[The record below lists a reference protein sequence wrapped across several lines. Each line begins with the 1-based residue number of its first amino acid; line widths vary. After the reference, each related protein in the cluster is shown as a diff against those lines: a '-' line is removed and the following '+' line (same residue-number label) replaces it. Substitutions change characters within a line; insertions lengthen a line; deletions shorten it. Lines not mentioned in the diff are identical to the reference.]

1 MRSSKSG
8 FAAIMMVAVA
18 AALLGFAVI
27 ENPGVAL
34 PFSVELILLL
44 GLTLMGLAREQDAEV
59 RSWLVK
65 LVLATLAL
73 RVVLAIFVHFQI
85 SPYFFAP
92 DAIGYER
99 MGKEISDYWT
109 GAGLAA
115 PRAIRE
121 GWRPGYIHLNAV
133 FHLVFGDSRLALVVL
148 NLFAG
153 IWTTV
158 LTFYLTREF
167 LAVRSAKVA
176 ALLTGFFPSLVLWS
190 ILNIRD
196 ALATFFIV
204 ALVLYG
210 VRMSKRFRASSVMFF
225 AAALLGLGL
234 LRDYMAF
241 LVVAGLVMGSF
252 TAVRPDRIVG
262 TMAFGTVVILAF
274 TYLADQVGLF
284 STLRPDE
291 ALETA
296 QMLRTGL
303 QANATSAFGVGAETE
318 TLGGA
323 LRYLPL
329 GVSYLLF
336 SPFPW
341 AIETSLQLA
350 AMPETL
356 LWYPL
361 FLLAIQGL
369 RISLRGRL
377 TNVLIV
383 LTVLVVVVSSYALVE
398 GNFGTAYR
406 HRAQIMPLFFV
417 FSGVGLSWLK
427 ERVIAP
433 TRWWRTKT
441 SRVMFPTGTCQRQWD
456 TLRD

>member
-1 MRSSKSG
+1 MRSSNAG
-8 FAAIMMVAVA
+8 AVA
-18 AALLGFAVI
+18 ILLVVVASALLGLAVI

-34 PFSVELILLL
+34 PFTIEFILLL
-44 GLTLMGLAREQDAEV
+44 GLTIAGLSRERDVQV
-59 RSWLVK
+59 RNWLGK
-65 LVLATLAL
+65 LVLAALGLRLILAL
-73 RVVLAIFVHFQI
+73 FVHFQL

-99 MGKEISDYWT
+99 MGKAISDYWA
-109 GAGLAA
+109 GSGLA
-115 PRAIRE
+115 PRPIRE
-121 GWRPGYIHLNAV
+121 GWRPSYMHLNAV
-133 FHLVFGDSRLALVVL
+133 FYLIFGESRIALVVL
-148 NLFAG
+148 NMFAG
-153 IWTTV
+153 VWTT
-158 LTFYLTREF
+158 LFTFYLTREF
-167 LAVRSAKVA
+167 LTVPSAKVA
-176 ALLTGFFPSLVLWS
+176 ALLTGFFPSLLLWS

-196 ALATFFIV
+196 ALATLFIV
-204 ALVLYG
+204 LLVLYG
-210 VRMSKRFRASSVMFF
+210 VRLSKGFRASSVLIFV
-225 AAALLGLGL
+225 AALLGLGL

-241 LVVAGLVMGSF
+241 LVVVGLVIGSF
-252 TAVRPDRIVG
+252 MALRPDRIVG
-262 TMAFGTVVILAF
+262 TMAFGTVVALAF

-284 STLRPDE
+284 SAIRPED

-303 QANATSAFGVGAETE
+303 QAGATSAFGLGADTE
-318 TLGGA
+318 TIGGA

-341 AIETSLQLA
+341 AIQSSLQLT

-369 RISLRGRL
+369 RVSLRGRL

-383 LTVLVVVVSSYALVE
+383 LSVLVIVVSSYALVE

-441 SRVMFPTGTCQRQWD
+441 TRVSFQTTR
-456 TLRD
+456 R